1 MAVVDDNTFQPDRT
15 RSNENDAALW
25 KRFRGAPGEDA
36 RLSTLSRLK
45 LSDKS
50 PKQISHFL
58 PNLLPADARRSDAL
72 MRDVWRIGMERVS
85 LATGHSPFAT
95 VLPSRHFADRM
106 HRFAWIADLM
116 NAGEEGRNRACKFV
130 DDWIS
135 RYGQFDGFA
144 WRLDATATRVW
155 NWLRV
160 GETLFGSTADPASR
174 TRIDSLA
181 RQVNYLKD
189 TVDGASDPRAR
200 WMGACV
206 LLSASICLD
215 NGDGLHE
222 ALDRLET
229 ECNAQIL
236 PDGGHVSRS
245 PSRTLSTLMHLQAL
259 EMLIKSAG
267 YTVPDYFSKWIPRMG
282 AMVAFFRVGDGAL
295 DPFNDGDESRKEVV
309 AAAIERLPGLPRRF
323 TFAPKSG
330 FQKLERGALRL
341 MLDCGE
347 APPRP
352 FGDFAHAGAL
362 SFELSDGP
370 ARLITSCGFSPE
382 VNVHWQAAVRRTG
395 AHSTLVLNGR
405 DSSQFSTNDETRL
418 LCASGPEG
426 ISAKRLEEGDEIWLD
441 AQHSGYKQS
450 FGLLHRRRLFMNG
463 AGTRLTGED
472 SLARPVSATSSES
485 RYFPNFEIRFHLH
498 PTVTATMGRDAIRL
512 ICDNGSVWKFK
523 TSHENARLERTVYLA
538 RGIVEQ
544 PEQIVLAGKADPNGD
559 GMEPPNCVRWAFLRE
574 SQL

>member
-1 MAVVDDNTFQPDRT
+1 MAAIDDKTFQPDRI
-15 RSNENDAALW
+15 RSDEDDAALW

-45 LSDKS
+45 LSEQS
-50 PKQISHFL
+50 PKTLSHAL
-58 PNLLPADARRSDAL
+58 PNLVPSDPRRIEAL

-85 LATGHSPFAT
+85 LASGHSPFAT
-95 VLPSRHFADRM
+95 ILPSRHFADRV
-106 HRFAWIADLM
+106 HRFAWIADLA
-116 NAGEEGRNRACKFV
+116 NAGEEGQERACSIV

-144 WRLDATATRVW
+144 WRLDVTATRIW

-160 GETLFGSTADPASR
+160 GEVLFGDAAGPSRR
-174 TRIDSLA
+174 TRLDSLA
-181 RQVNYLKD
+181 RQIRYLKD

-200 WMGACV
+200 WIGACV
-206 LLSASICLD
+206 LLASCICLD
-215 NGDGLHE
+215 NGNGLDE
-222 ALDRLET
+222 AFDRLET

-245 PSRTLSTLMHLQAL
+245 PSRALSTLMHLQAL
-259 EMLIKSAG
+259 EALLNAAAFPI
-267 YTVPDYFSKWIPRMG
+267 PDYFTKWIPRMG
-282 AMVAFFRVGDGAL
+282 AMVAFFRAGDGAL
-295 DPFNDGDESRKEVV
+295 DTFNDGDESRPETV
-309 AAAIERLPGLPRRF
+309 AAALERLPGLPRRF

-330 FQKLERGALRL
+330 FQKLERGPLRL

-362 SFELSDGP
+362 GFELSDGP
-370 ARLITSCGFSPE
+370 ARLVTSCGFSPE

-405 DSSQFSTNDETRL
+405 DSSQFSINDETRL
-418 LCASGPEG
+418 LSASGPEG
-426 ISAKRLEEGDEIWLD
+426 ISAKRLEEGSEIWLD
-441 AQHSGYKQS
+441 AQHSGYKQTQ
-450 FGLLHRRRLFMNG
+450 GLLHRRRLFLD
-463 AGTRLTGED
+463 GTGDRLTGED
-472 SLARPVSATSSES
+472 SLARPVSAAEAEDK
-485 RYFPNFEIRFHLH
+485 YFPNYEIRFHLH

-512 ICDNGSVWKFK
+512 ICDNGTVWKFK
-523 TSHENARLERTVYLA
+523 SSHENARLERTVYLA

-559 GMEPPNCVRWAFLRE
+559 GTEPPNCVRWAFVRE
-574 SQL
+574 SGL